1 MNSMNNENDAAKTA
15 ERQQGFESPETIDAE
30 LAQALS
36 HFKASIHAW
45 SEAAYSRPR
54 TVAPTLRQR
63 SWRLAAG
70 WALGC
75 VLVAG
80 SVSGGLVERHHRIA
94 AEQMAAAQRAAEQ
107 ASRLR
112 EQQAQAKVSDSDV
125 TDEVLLAGVD
135 SDVSRQVPSAMEP
148 LAQMMQDDESK

>member
-1 MNSMNNENDAAKTA
+1 MNEMNRKNEAAETEK
-15 ERQQGFESPETIDAE
+15 RQQGIETGFESSEGLDFE
-30 LAQALS
+30 LEQALKN
-36 HFKASIHAW
+36 FKSSMHAW

-54 TVAPTLRQR
+54 SVAPTLRQR

-80 SVSGGLVERHHRIA
+80 SVSGGLVERHHRAEAARVA
-94 AEQMAAAQRAAEQ
+94 AEQRAALQRQVED
-107 ASRLR
+107 
-112 EQQAQAKVSDSDV
+112 QQARAKVS
-125 TDEVLLAGVD
+125 DEVLLAGVD

-148 LAQMMQDDESK
+148 LAQMMQDDEVK

>member
-1 MNSMNNENDAAKTA
+1 MNEMNTENDAAQTA
-15 ERQQGFESPETIDAE
+15 NTQAGFENEPVIDAE
-30 LAQALS
+30 LQQALAS
-36 HFKASIHAW
+36 FKASMHAW

-54 TVAPTLRQR
+54 TVAPTVRQR
-63 SWRLAAG
+63 GWRLAAG

-80 SVSGGLVERHHRIA
+80 SVSGGLVQRHHRVEAARVA
-94 AEQMAAAQRAAEQ
+94 AEQRAAEQ
-107 ASRLR
+107 QRQLL
-112 EQQAQAKVSDSDV
+112 EQRAQARISDAKI

-148 LAQMMQDDESK
+148 LAQMMQDDEVK